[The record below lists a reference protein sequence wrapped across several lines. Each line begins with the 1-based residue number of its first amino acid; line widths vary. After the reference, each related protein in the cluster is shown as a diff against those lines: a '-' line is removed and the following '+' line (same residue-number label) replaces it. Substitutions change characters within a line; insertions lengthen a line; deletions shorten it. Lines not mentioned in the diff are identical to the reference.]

1 MTSGDL
7 IPNDPE
13 RPDQAPTEI
22 QFALVIARMIETVD
36 NNPEHLR
43 QAIYDL
49 ARYKLLEQFTHADAK
64 DIKRAQQALETAIRG
79 VEHFSQQQPLIAPS
93 PTRVRPEDAPVRLD
107 QLPGA
112 VAAQA
117 AEAQP
122 TPSEPAWRVEPKH
135 VAGRGRSA
143 QFALMRRTAAMLV
156 ILGGV
161 LLAVQQRERLWHFTQ
176 NIARDIA
183 PQERT
188 IVSSPPVQPASAP
201 APTPP
206 PAKPDPLRPTDYG
219 IYAVTD
225 NRLVELPLLPGKP
238 PDIRVAV
245 SAALKAPS
253 PTVLPNGHPKFV
265 VFRRDSS
272 TNAADRAEV
281 RILARVAREFSAEA
295 AGKRPDDGEATWVI
309 RNVSFLFRSSPLPNA
324 PEMYELHSEDPEL
337 ELAPGR
343 YALILRGQ
351 AYDFTVP
358 GEITDA
364 RHCIERV
371 VLTTGVLYTDCK
383 KP

>member
-1 MTSGDL
+1 MTAGDL
-7 IPNDPE
+7 IPSDPE

-79 VEHFSQQQPLIAPS
+79 VESFSQQQPLIAPS
-93 PTRVRPEDAPVRLD
+93 PTKVRPEDAPARLD
-107 QLPGA
+107 QLPGSI
-112 VAAQA
+112 AAQA
-117 AEAQP
+117 AAAQP
-122 TPSEPAWRVEPKH
+122 TPPEPAWRVGPQP
-135 VAGRGRSA
+135 VAGRGRNP
-143 QFALMRRTAAMLV
+143 QFALMRRTAAMLL

-161 LLAVQQRERLWHFTQ
+161 LLAVQQRERLWLFAQ
-176 NIARDIA
+176 NFGRDLPA
-183 PQERT
+183 QERAMA
-188 IVSSPPVQPASAP
+188 SPPVQPVSAP

-219 IYAVTD
+219 IYAVAD
-225 NRLVELPLLPGKP
+225 NRLVELPLLPGKA

-272 TNAADRAEV
+272 ANAADRAEV
-281 RILARVAREFSAEA
+281 RILARVSREFSAEA
-295 AGKRPDDGEATWVI
+295 AGKRPDDSDATWVI
-309 RNVSFLFRSSPLPNA
+309 RNVSFPFRSSPLPNA

-383 KP
+383 KL

>member
-1 MTSGDL
+1 MTAGDL
-7 IPNDPE
+7 IPSDLE

-36 NNPEHLR
+36 KNPEHLR

-93 PTRVRPEDAPVRLD
+93 PTKVRPEEALARPD
-107 QLPGA
+107 QLPGPI
-112 VAAQA
+112 AAQA
-117 AEAQP
+117 AAAQP
-122 TPSEPAWRVEPKH
+122 TPPEPAWRVGPQH
-135 VAGRGRSA
+135 AAGRGRNP
-143 QFALMRRTAAMLV
+143 QFALMRRTAAMLL

-161 LLAVQQRERLWHFTQ
+161 VLAVQQRERLWHLAQ
-176 NIARDIA
+176 NFGRVLP
-183 PQERT
+183 PQET
-188 IVSSPPVQPASAP
+188 ATASPPVQPVSAP

-219 IYAVTD
+219 IYAVAD
-225 NRLVELPLLPGKP
+225 NRLVELPLLPGKA

-272 TNAADRAEV
+272 ANAADRAEV
-281 RILARVAREFSAEA
+281 RILARVSREFSAEA
-295 AGKRPDDGEATWVI
+295 AGKRPDDSEATWVI
-309 RNVSFLFRSSPLPNA
+309 RNVSFPFRSSPIPNA

-351 AYDFTVP
+351 AYDFTIP